1 VASSY
6 LIGAVPIAYIA
17 GRWLRGIDIRQYGSG
32 NLGPSNLWQ
41 NVSKPVTIPVG
52 LIEIGQ
58 GAAGIVIAKAAGEG
72 LGVQALAGIAALSS
86 HNWCPFLGLSGGRGV
101 GFAIGF
107 MLVLSWPGLLAFVVI
122 ALTGVAIRAVPQAVG
137 IALVITP
144 LVAAAAG
151 QDMAIVAGL
160 GGVAAL
166 IAIKRMLG
174 NDAAALF
181 RADGAG
187 VLFNRLLYDRDTRER
202 ANWVRGSRVS

>member
-1 VASSY
+1 
-6 LIGAVPIAYIA
+6 
-17 GRWLRGIDIRQYGSG
+17 
-32 NLGPSNLWQ
+32 
-41 NVSKPVTIPVG
+41 
-52 LIEIGQ
+52 
-58 GAAGIVIAKAAGEG
+58 
-72 LGVQALAGIAALSS
+72 
-86 HNWCPFLGLSGGRGV
+86 
-101 GFAIGF
+101 